1 MFLSTIKAI
10 FQLLKAQYKRI
21 LIWLFVI
28 WGFFAFGFG
37 SLLGWFWGAKS
48 SLSKFPDLLP
58 TDRILVI
65 APHIDDEILSSA
77 GFMQEALS
85 KGAQVEI
92 VYLTNGD
99 NNYFS
104 IIKENKNF
112 KQTPNDFIALGETRM
127 KEAQEA
133 TSVLGISS
141 SSLIFLGYPDGGL
154 KSLYS
159 ANFFTPYIH
168 KASQLNYNPYTNT
181 YHKAQ
186 LYTGVN
192 LYNDLKEI
200 INQFQPTMIIVP
212 NSRDMNTDHQA
223 AYHFVTSALESNDK
237 RIKLYGYL
245 VHYRNYPPEKGLH
258 LNDLIYPPSKLFT
271 KEGWLSF
278 DLTQEE
284 EQKKLEAL
292 NKNQSQFY
300 FYPTGGRILLESLVR
315 KNEIFEELN

>member
-1 MFLSTIKAI
+1 MFLSSLKAI

-21 LIWLFVI
+21 LILLFII

-37 SLLGWFWGAKS
+37 SLLGWFWGSQS
-48 SLSKFPDLLP
+48 SLTKFPDLLP
-58 TDRILVI
+58 TDKILVI

-77 GFMQEALS
+77 GLMQEVLS
-85 KGAQVEI
+85 KGAQVKI

-104 IIKENKNF
+104 VMRTNKNF
-112 KQTPNDFIALGETRM
+112 KQTPNDFIALGEKRM
-127 KEAQEA
+127 TEAQAA
-133 TSVLGISS
+133 TQVLGISS

-154 KSLYS
+154 NSLYS
-159 ANFFTPYIH
+159 TNFLTPYTH
-168 KASQLNYNPYTNT
+168 KVLQLNYNPYANT
-181 YHKAQ
+181 YHTAQ

-200 INQFQPTMIIVP
+200 INNFQPTMIIVP
-212 NSRDMNTDHQA
+212 HPRDMNTDHEA
-223 AYHFVTSALESNDK
+223 AYHFIMSALEGNDK

-258 LNDLIYPPSKLFT
+258 LNDFLYPPSKLFS

-300 FYPTGGRILLESLVR
+300 FYPTGGRVLLESLVR

>member
-1 MFLSTIKAI
+1 MFFNTLKAI

-21 LIWLFVI
+21 LIWFFLL

-37 SLLGWFWGAKS
+37 SLLGWFWGSKS
-48 SLSKFPDLLP
+48 ALSKFPDILP
-58 TDRILVI
+58 SDRILVI
-65 APHIDDEILSSA
+65 SPHIDDEILSS
-77 GFMQEALS
+77 GGLMQEALA

-104 IIKENKNF
+104 IIRTNKNF
-112 KQTPNDFIALGETRM
+112 KQTPNDFIALGEKRM
-127 KEAQEA
+127 TEAQAA
-133 TSVLGISS
+133 TQVLGISS

-154 KSLYS
+154 QALLST
-159 ANFFTPYIH
+159 NFLTPYVH
-168 KASQLNYNPYTNT
+168 RASQLNYNPYSGT

-192 LYNDLKEI
+192 LYNNLKEI
-200 INQFQPTMIIVP
+200 INDFQPTMIIVP
-212 NSRDMNTDHQA
+212 HPRDMNTDHAA
-223 AYHFVTSALESNDK
+223 AYHFITSALEGNDK

-258 LNDLIYPPSKLFT
+258 LNDFLYPPSKLFS

-300 FYPTGGRILLESLVR
+300 FYPNGGKNLLESLVR